1 MPLHLTKNYNG
12 QLTGQYGVHFRY
24 ESDLIQK
31 FENQINYGGDSLKYI
46 DNLPNFVFSM
56 IYNNYNY
63 VDSVLHVDKT
73 STISAGI
80 NSSDVY
86 YAKFWELS
94 KNFTI
99 GLFKSA
105 SNKIA
110 NVIYTT
116 WVNSGGQV
124 SGISENKNV
133 VVNNFELSQNYPNPF
148 NPSTKIT
155 WQSPVSGWQTI
166 KLFNALGKEMDK
178 IVDGYFDAGT
188 HSTLYIANSTLPSGV
203 YFYQL
208 TAGDFISTKKMVL
221 LK

>member
-1 MPLHLTKNYNG
+1 
-12 QLTGQYGVHFRY
+12 
-24 ESDLIQK
+24 
-31 FENQINYGGDSLKYI
+31 
-46 DNLPNFVFSM
+46 
-56 IYNNYNY
+56 
-63 VDSVLHVDKT
+63 
-73 STISAGI
+73 
-80 NSSDVY
+80 
-86 YAKFWELS
+86 
-94 KNFTI
+94 
-99 GLFKSA
+99 LFKSA

-188 HSTLYIANSTLPSGV
+188 HSTLYIANSALPSGV

-208 TAGDFISTKKMVL
+208 TAGDFISTKKMIL